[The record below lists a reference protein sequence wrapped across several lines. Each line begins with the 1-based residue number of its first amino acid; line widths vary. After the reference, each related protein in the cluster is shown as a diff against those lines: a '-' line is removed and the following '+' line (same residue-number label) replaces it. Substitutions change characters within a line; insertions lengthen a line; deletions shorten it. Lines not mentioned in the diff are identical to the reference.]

1 MPKHRSVHGYDAD
14 HQISHTDGQ
23 ISVVSLYV
31 HDTLDAQAYSFVGHT
46 GVLVETGD
54 GLLFVEKLAFD
65 APYRAITFASRA
77 ELRDYLR
84 MYDDGPNMDY
94 GSPLIFENGYPMKV

>member
-1 MPKHRSVHGYDAD
+1 MVSV
-14 HQISHTDGQ
+14 
-23 ISVVSLYV
+23 YV
-31 HDTLDAQAYSFVGHT
+31 HDTLDAKAYSFVGHT

-84 MYDDGPNMDY
+84 IYDDGPNMDY
-94 GSPLIFENGYPMKV
+94 GSPLIFENGRPMKV